1 MEKLLKNAENLCQ
14 HLNKKCNIHS
24 ITGSCNEKSKTIR
37 LMFGANSLRY
47 VITASLHTN
56 EGEISI
62 VSPISIDNE
71 NQATLNSLLYI
82 LNCMYLNVRLFVL
95 SSTDHLIRSKFRI
108 DLINGIIPGSELD
121 KIIYCLEEYSIFVKC
136 VLQQESFG
144 ASAFQNSAKQFA
156 LLVREAYQN
165 NPMSIPFQDNEY
177 YMYFHYLIF
186 YSNLVDLTRDKVI
199 NTDLSPE
206 QLSEW
211 EKLISLLDDEES
223 DEE

>member
-1 MEKLLKNAENLCQ
+1 MEKLRKNAENLCQ

-24 ITGSCNEKSKTIR
+24 ITESCNEKSKTIR

-47 VITASLHTN
+47 IITASLHTN

-71 NQATLNSLLYI
+71 NQATLNALLYI

-156 LLVREAYQN
+156 LLVRETYRN
-165 NPMSIPFQDNEY
+165 NPMSISFQDNEY

-186 YSNLVDLTRDKVI
+186 YSNLVDLTRDKEI

-206 QLSEW
+206 L
-211 EKLISLLDDEES
+211 
-223 DEE
+223 